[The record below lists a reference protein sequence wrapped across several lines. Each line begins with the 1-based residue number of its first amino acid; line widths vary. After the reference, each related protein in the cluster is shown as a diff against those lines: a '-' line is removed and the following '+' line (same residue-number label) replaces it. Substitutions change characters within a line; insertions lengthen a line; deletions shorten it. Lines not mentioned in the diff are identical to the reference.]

1 MERQSTTFILMKIIR
16 DLNFNTN
23 TEAREQQRRFV
34 NERFQRSNTK
44 IDHCIKSSAADLT
57 ELITNFSDIY
67 TSIEQSKNRVQNV
80 RERLRE
86 CKNLLLLKRQDIR
99 KLWLLTSEQNALVKI
114 YQNIDELKHVPLRL
128 QFYLNKHLYI
138 HASLL
143 LLKAKEHQE
152 LRLINALS
160 DIDTQ
165 LKDERVSL
173 EHQLRSELINQLF
186 EKPCRDI
193 LGNKNVSSSTNSTL
207 LTNKND
213 HNYLSRIR
221 ENRLLRKQLDQDF
234 ESGKLLFESHS
245 LAIIPDKYMLVDIR
259 QQAPELYLDVLL
271 QSLSILSR
279 LNETLDYL
287 QKQLHEQFHRI
298 VLRTTQHIVD
308 SNFVLHSNN
317 SHQNLM
323 VNNPD
328 CLRDLLETCY
338 EQFKLVVKNIEYI
351 LNILK
356 FIQEHQ
362 APVQIQQQEYIGIQ
376 TAENQRN
383 LKSEQKQSIPVPVQ
397 FEIPYL
403 FSIELA
409 WETLQ
414 QVLSEVLNEYI
425 EYNNTI
431 DGSSPNSSL
440 VSSST
445 DYSNRHSVVDFSQY
459 LTKKAPPRSQQIPRL
474 FEFSQSAQ
482 FNSMTSYLQ
491 EQNRFV
497 IKQETTTAT
506 AATSYKQYVC
516 KPNYRNITAVHDILQ
531 RIIEDIDANFK
542 LHPTKRILDRKLT
555 EFIRDRFIGRV
566 IKDIRE
572 SAQLSSSTATADQ
585 NRLAELVPVVLQ
597 KQLQLP
603 IPILQSTYSIFKSC
617 EELCAL
623 VKCLP
628 PYADDFCQAIID
640 LLFKHRES
648 CNKLFLSIVERN
660 DSPGTSIYSNEWV
673 KDADINRHLRTMPAF
688 DAFIRM
694 AKQQHSA
701 NNDNQDDNADNIRF
715 RQTKETETL
724 LINFSQNE
732 MNLDDICTTYKH
744 IKLLANIHESL
755 DWLYCKLSYYF
766 DILDKCL
773 NDTKH
778 LDALTQTTVT
788 SGYASRSLKQ
798 NHHQYEQLKLSRV
811 NLEIFSNAMKTTL
824 TLSYDILLVLF
835 LEIRLHCFY
844 HLSLLF
850 RNASHYASV
859 IDTDPDENIMT
870 LNRDLTRL
878 QETLH
883 SALNEKKF
891 SFLFQGLG
899 FVLATI
905 LIRSAPRFIRIS
917 ETGVTKMCRNIFAI
931 EQTLTQIRT
940 VGDAELM
947 RAHRYYELLYATKP
961 DEIIAVIEEHGPEY
975 SEQDYIHLLQ
985 LKHRSFPAISGGGA
999 NPQPYPGA
1007 GGYVDDYQ
1015 NAGGTKRQLLNLIRS
1030 VRTVMRVPLI
1040 AFNIITIIM
1049 SAVTGETPLNL
1060 EKDIERA
1067 IVLLDHLRTTS
1078 EIPETKLLELQRI
1091 LQSDFFHAV
1100 REVYEKIYETVSI
1113 TGSTEI
1119 RANAA
1124 AKATVAAFAASEGH
1138 SHPRVIELPKT
1149 AEGLGFNVM
1158 GGREQNSPIYISRII
1173 PNGVAWKHGGLKK
1186 GDQLLSVDGVSV
1198 ENEYHEKAV
1207 ELLKQA
1213 QISVKL
1219 VVRYSPQ
1226 VLIEMENRFEKQR
1239 TARRQPPTSTT
1250 PINK

>member
-1 MERQSTTFILMKIIR
+1 MDRQSTTFILMKIIR
-16 DLNFNTN
+16 DLNLSTN

-34 NERFQRSNTK
+34 NERFQRSNTN
-44 IDHCIKSSAADLT
+44 IDRSIKSSATDLT
-57 ELITNFSDIY
+57 ELIANFSDIY
-67 TSIEQSKNRVQNV
+67 TSIEQSKSRVQNV

-114 YQNIDELKHVPLRL
+114 YQNIDELKHVPARL
-128 QFYLNKHLYI
+128 QFYLNKHLYL

-143 LLKAKEHQE
+143 LIKAKEHQE
-152 LRLINALS
+152 LRLINALV

-165 LKDERVSL
+165 LKDERLSF

-193 LGNKNVSSSTNSTL
+193 LGNKNVTSSSSITNSS
-207 LTNKND
+207 LTSNKND

-234 ESGKLLFESHS
+234 ELGKLSFEFHS

-259 QQAPELYLDVLL
+259 HQAPDLYLDVLL

-279 LNETLDYL
+279 LNETLEHI

-298 VLRTTQHIVD
+298 VQRTTQHIVD
-308 SNFVLHSNN
+308 NNFVLHSNN
-317 SHQNLM
+317 SHQSHLM
-323 VNNPD
+323 NNPD

-338 EQFKLVVKNIEYI
+338 EQFKIVVKNIEYV
-351 LNILK
+351 LNGLK
-356 FIQEHQ
+356 LIQEHQ
-362 APVQIQQQEYIGIQ
+362 ASVQLQQDAYLQIQ
-376 TAENQRN
+376 AAKNQRD
-383 LKSEQKQSIPVPVQ
+383 LKNHQRQAVSSVPNTIQ

-403 FSIELA
+403 FSIELV

-425 EYNNTI
+425 DYNNTLDTSALNSLLI
-431 DGSSPNSSL
+431 PNG
-440 VSSST
+440 T
-445 DYSNRHSVVDFSQY
+445 DYNNHHSVTDFSQY
-459 LTKKAPPRSQQIPRL
+459 LTKRAPPRPQQIPRL

-482 FNSMTSYLQ
+482 FNSLTSYLQ
-491 EQNRFV
+491 DQNRFA
-497 IKQETTTAT
+497 IKPETTAVAT
-506 AATSYKQYVC
+506 AYKQYVC

-531 RIIEDIDANFK
+531 RIIEDIDVNVK
-542 LHPTKRILDRKLT
+542 LHATKRILDRKLT

-566 IKDIRE
+566 IKDICE
-572 SAQLSSSTATADQ
+572 SAQLSSASSIADQ
-585 NRLAELVPVVLQ
+585 TRLAELVPVVLQ

-603 IPILQSTYSIFKSC
+603 MPILQSTYLIFKSC

-648 CNKLFLSIVERN
+648 SNKLFLSIVERS

-688 DAFIRM
+688 DTFIRM
-694 AKQQHSA
+694 AKQQNS
-701 NNDNQDDNADNIRF
+701 NNHNNHQDDNADNIRF

-732 MNLDDICTTYKH
+732 MNLDDICTNYKH
-744 IKLLANIHESL
+744 VKLLANIHESL

-766 DILDKCL
+766 DILDRCL
-773 NDTKH
+773 SDTKY

-788 SGYASRSLKQ
+788 SGYSSRTLKQ
-798 NHHQYEQLKLSRV
+798 NLHQYEQLKLSRV
-811 NLEIFSNAMKTTL
+811 NLEIFSNAMKTIL

-891 SFLFQGLG
+891 LFLFQGLG

-905 LIRSAPRFIRIS
+905 LIRSAPRFVRIS
-917 ETGVTKMCRNIFAI
+917 ESGVTKMCRNIFAI

-961 DEIIAVIEEHGPEY
+961 DEIIAVIEERGPEY
-975 SEQDYIHLLQ
+975 TEQDYIHLLQ
-985 LKHRSFPAISGGGA
+985 LKHRSFPASESGNFDLNKYEQMIRKALHPNKVVNG
-999 NPQPYPGA
+999 QT
-1007 GGYVDDYQ
+1007 
-1015 NAGGTKRQLLNLIRS
+1015 NA
-1030 VRTVMRVPLI
+1030 
-1040 AFNIITIIM
+1040 
-1049 SAVTGETPLNL
+1049 
-1060 EKDIERA
+1060 
-1067 IVLLDHLRTTS
+1067 
-1078 EIPETKLLELQRI
+1078 
-1091 LQSDFFHAV
+1091 
-1100 REVYEKIYETVSI
+1100 
-1113 TGSTEI
+1113 
-1119 RANAA
+1119 
-1124 AKATVAAFAASEGH
+1124 
-1138 SHPRVIELPKT
+1138 
-1149 AEGLGFNVM
+1149 
-1158 GGREQNSPIYISRII
+1158 
-1173 PNGVAWKHGGLKK
+1173 KH
-1186 GDQLLSVDGVSV
+1186 
-1198 ENEYHEKAV
+1198 
-1207 ELLKQA
+1207 
-1213 QISVKL
+1213 
-1219 VVRYSPQ
+1219 
-1226 VLIEMENRFEKQR
+1226 
-1239 TARRQPPTSTT
+1239 
-1250 PINK
+1250 

>member
-207 LTNKND
+207 STNKND

-362 APVQIQQQEYIGIQ
+362 SPLQIQQQEYIGIQ

-383 LKSEQKQSIPVPVQ
+383 LKSEQKQSIPVPIQ

-531 RIIEDIDANFK
+531 RIIEDIDASFK
-542 LHPTKRILDRKLT
+542 LHPSKRILDRKLT

-660 DSPGTSIYSNEWV
+660 DAPGTSIYSNEWV

-883 SALNEKKF
+883 SSLNEKKF

-985 LKHRSFPAISGGGA
+985 LKHRSFPASESGNFDLTKYEQIVKKALHPNSATQNKIVNGQANRHNMGFTLYSLIEAALLCVNAVAVLNEQRFLSRLSGGGA

-1040 AFNIITIIM
+1040 AFNIITI
-1049 SAVTGETPLNL
+1049 VFL
-1060 EKDIERA
+1060 
-1067 IVLLDHLRTTS
+1067 
-1078 EIPETKLLELQRI
+1078 I
-1091 LQSDFFHAV
+1091 LF
-1100 REVYEKIYETVSI
+1100 
-1113 TGSTEI
+1113 G
-1119 RANAA
+1119 
-1124 AKATVAAFAASEGH
+1124 
-1138 SHPRVIELPKT
+1138 
-1149 AEGLGFNVM
+1149 
-1158 GGREQNSPIYISRII
+1158 
-1173 PNGVAWKHGGLKK
+1173 
-1186 GDQLLSVDGVSV
+1186 
-1198 ENEYHEKAV
+1198 
-1207 ELLKQA
+1207 
-1213 QISVKL
+1213 
-1219 VVRYSPQ
+1219 
-1226 VLIEMENRFEKQR
+1226 
-1239 TARRQPPTSTT
+1239 
-1250 PINK
+1250 